1 VLAVVQRRPAW
12 LAAAAAVIV
21 VAIGWAHLFPQIA
34 PTGTFT
40 KVDVTYQEK
49 LGVGGTND
57 FCATCASEPSLHS
70 HWASLKDGVRTMV
83 RHPQGY
89 GLGNVGQTASRTGTP
104 LKAGESNYT
113 ELGVE
118 LGVLGTVLWIAW
130 GIAVLA
136 GLARAGRD
144 DPWAAGMA
152 AAFAAV
158 LALAVQTDV
167 IGDPW
172 VAYCVWGLGGAMLV
186 RARPQE
192 RLALADVRAVAS

>member
-1 VLAVVQRRPAW
+1 
-12 LAAAAAVIV
+12 
-21 VAIGWAHLFPQIA
+21 
-34 PTGTFT
+34 FT
-40 KVDVTYQEK
+40 KADLTYQHSHAAK
-49 LGVGGTND
+49 STGS
-57 FCATCASEPSLHS
+57 FSATSSNEPSVHE
-70 HWASLKDGVRTMV
+70 HWQALKDGIRTMV
-83 RHPQGY
+83 HHPQGF

-118 LGVLGTVLWIAW
+118 LGVLGAVLWIAW

-192 RLALADVRAVAS
+192 RLALADVRAVASSAVTTSRLPL